1 MKTCNVV
8 RVLVSLVLVAGFH
21 SSLAAQDF
29 RGSISGTVKDESG
42 GVLPGASVTVTNTGT
57 NVATSADDQRPRVLS
72 GALPDLGD
80 VFGGSQS

>member
-29 RGSISGTVKDESG
+29 RGSISGTVTDESG
-42 GVLPGASVTVTNTGT
+42 GVLPGATVKVTNTGT
-57 NVATSADDQRPRVLS
+57 NIATTMTTNDRGFYQARYLIS
-72 GALPDLGD
+72 GD
-80 VFGGSQS
+80 VLGGGQP